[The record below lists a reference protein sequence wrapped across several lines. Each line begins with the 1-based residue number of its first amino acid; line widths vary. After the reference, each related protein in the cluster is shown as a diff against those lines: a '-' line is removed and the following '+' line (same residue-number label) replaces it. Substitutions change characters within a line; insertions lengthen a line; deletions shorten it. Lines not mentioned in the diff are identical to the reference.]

1 MNAPYL
7 LLLFSFRDCEVCE
20 VVCRQLFEK
29 REFPEVRHIIMDE
42 AHNYEISQE
51 KRKALREVRNTV
63 VDEAQNHEV
72 YQENQQAPKDVL
84 YQKARRLVRQHD
96 PNRPGYLWVFA
107 DRGQTNHKFPSGMPD
122 ETMQK
127 PSFRLKKVIRYSK
140 EIFDHAKKFL
150 TKDNLDEHLEMGHDY
165 NGEKVQLIR
174 YQPRTG
180 KTQVDA
186 VNETIQALLNEGF
199 RRRDVAVL
207 FTKEIVIPKSRLN
220 FKTVDAEYN
229 KTNDVVVSTV
239 LKYSGLERP
248 VVVLV
253 DVEDIIPPGRMRD
266 PFIYCAVTRAMVKLV
281 IIRCKY

>member
-1 MNAPYL
+1 
-7 LLLFSFRDCEVCE
+7 
-20 VVCRQLFEK
+20 
-29 REFPEVRHIIMDE
+29 MDE

-51 KRKALREVRNTV
+51 KREALREVKNTV
-63 VDEAQNHEV
+63 VDEAQNHKV
-72 YQENQQAPKDVL
+72 YQEDQQAPKDVL

-107 DRGQTNHKFPSGMPD
+107 DRGQANHKFPSGMPD

-150 TKDNLDEHLEMGHDY
+150 TKDNVDENLEMGHDY
-165 NGEKVQLIR
+165 NGEKVQLLR

-186 VNETIQALLNEGF
+186 VNETIQALLNEGY
-199 RRRDVAVL
+199 RRSDVAVL
-207 FTKEIVIPKSRLN
+207 FRKQNVIPKIGLH
-220 FKTVDAEYN
+220 FKAVDAEYN

-281 IIRCKY
+281 IIRCKN